1 MPTLKQ
7 GAITTT
13 VVITAM
19 RCPMCG
25 VHYGLD
31 EDFRQRALEDS
42 KRGWYC
48 TNGHSLVFTE
58 SEADR
63 ERKARE
69 EAERRLEAERGWSQQ
84 LSDSLAA
91 SERTLS
97 ATKGQVTKLRN
108 RAKNGVCAFCHRHFE
123 NVERHMKSKHA
134 AETVEV

>member
-19 RCPMCG
+19 QCPACG

-42 KRGWYC
+42 NRNWYC
-48 TNGHSLVFTE
+48 TNGHSIIFTE
-58 SEADR
+58 SDADR

-69 EAERRLEAERGWSQQ
+69 EAERRLESERGWSRR
-84 LSDSLAA
+84 LSDRLANT
-91 SERTLS
+91 ERSLS

-134 AETVEV
+134 AETAEA